1 MPLLEALNKA
11 IPGFVI
17 ARTSKT
23 WFPMSFR
30 IRSLPHLIL
39 VARPCATETLN

>member
-1 MPLLEALNKA
+1 MEALNKA

-23 WFPMSFR
+23 RFPMSFR
-30 IRSLPHLIL
+30 IKRLRRLIL
-39 VARPCATETLN
+39 VAHPCAPETLI

>member
-1 MPLLEALNKA
+1 MAREALNKA

-23 WFPMSFR
+23 WLPMSFQDQV
-30 IRSLPHLIL
+30 LQHLIL
-39 VARPCATETLN
+39 VAHPCATETLN